1 MAEDS
6 EKTIKEFLFQTE
18 NKDKRYFHM
27 NEMTHKMT
35 HMKKIWM
42 VGKSNFNTNLK
53 LKSIYFRFENVNCII
68 KSIKHVKVSKEDFIN
83 YTVS

>member
-1 MAEDS
+1 MAENS
-6 EKTIKEFLFQTE
+6 EKTKKEFLFQTE

-42 VGKSNFNTNLK
+42 VSKSNFNTNIK
-53 LKSIYFRFENVNCII
+53 LKSFHFRFENVNCII

-83 YTVS
+83 YMVS